1 MTLQRE
7 INIDDIIVSD
17 ERLWKLK
24 EDEVSTLKK
33 SIKEIGLI
41 TPIAVQE
48 RGNKY
53 LLIGGE
59 HRYTACKQLGFK
71 TIPCNIIPREYD
83 NDEDEDTRLVL
94 MEVDENLVRRTADF
108 IEESF
113 LLNRRKIAYEKLHPG
128 CTGIDKIKDVNKNR
142 NSKNDKKITQDT
154 KAAFS
159 NVKTFVEDTVEK
171 TGLSPAYIRDKV
183 KIGSI
188 IPEYKKDFLQANKIS
203 QHTFTRI
210 VKGKKSD
217 EVKKAVDIHL
227 DTLEKMKT
235 TKNKNTLF
243 KKAYNEV
250 KKEIDQIE
258 NPIEFAK
265 KVQEVM
271 PKIIEKEEN
280 PKTEFSLNED
290 DLYEINE
297 LINTVPDADTIV
309 ILVNGVEIY
318 SKTKK

>member
-7 INIDDIIVSD
+7 INIDDIVVSD
-17 ERLWKLK
+17 ERLWQLKKDEVDTLK
-24 EDEVSTLKK
+24 E

-48 RGNKY
+48 RGDKY

-83 NDEDEDTRLVL
+83 NDEDEDARLIL

-113 LLNRRKIAYEKLHPG
+113 LLNRRKIAYEKLNPN
-128 CTGIDKIKDVNKNR
+128 CTTQEVRSTKNT
-142 NSKNDKKITQDT
+142 NEYKNGKTLNVIPKTFIQDT
-154 KAAFS
+154 
-159 NVKTFVEDTVEK
+159 VDKTN
-171 TGLSPAYIRDKV
+171 LSPANITQKIRVGEIVSEDK
-183 KIGSI
+183 KELI
-188 IPEYKKDFLQANKIS
+188 KDNDISSTTLQLITRGKNKE
-203 QHTFTRI
+203 
-210 VKGKKSD
+210 D
-217 EVKKAVDIHL
+217 VKKASEIHL
-227 DTLEKMKT
+227 ETIDNMETD
-235 TKNKNTLF
+235 KNKNTIMQ
-243 KKAYNEV
+243 KAIKEV
-250 KKEIDQIE
+250 KKEINQKE
-258 NPIEFAK
+258 NPIEFAE
-265 KVQEVM
+265 KVQEIV

-280 PKTEFSLNED
+280 PKAEFSLNED

-297 LINTVPDADTIV
+297 LINTVPDADTLV
-309 ILVNGVEIY
+309 VLVNGVEIY